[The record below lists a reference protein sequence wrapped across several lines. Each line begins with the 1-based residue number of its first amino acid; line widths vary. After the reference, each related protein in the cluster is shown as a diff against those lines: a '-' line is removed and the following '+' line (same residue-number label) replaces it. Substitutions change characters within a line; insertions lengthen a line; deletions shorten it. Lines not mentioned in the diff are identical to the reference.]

1 MEEQFNTAELNEMK
15 EQISLLR
22 RKLEKETIVNEKL
35 IRTSMRDK
43 LKAVK
48 LRSYILC
55 VIVLISCPVWTTPIF
70 NFHSPWFIGVTI
82 AFLLIA
88 VVYEI
93 YCNQLLSTQNYI
105 TGSLVDEARK
115 LNRYKQLSRQ
125 WHWFSIPFLCI
136 WLPWFVYEA
145 TSMGGFFVK
154 NILCYPFSPPMVKLP
169 ISFLLNDTNKR
180 MVGISIKTA
189 DAILIGNTARSF

>member
-1 MEEQFNTAELNEMK
+1 MEELFNTAELNEMK

-55 VIVLISCPVWTTPIF
+55 AIVLISCPVWTTPIF

-105 TGSLVDEARK
+105 AGSLVDEARK
-115 LNRYKQLSRQ
+115 LNRYKQLGRQ

-154 NILCYPFSPPMVKLP
+154 NIL
-169 ISFLLNDTNKR
+169 I
-180 MVGISIKTA
+180 GG
-189 DAILIGNTARSF
+189 LIGGTIGGIIGWSIYKKGQNAVSEVIGQIEELTEEKE

>member
-22 RKLEKETIVNEKL
+22 RKLERETIVNEKL

-48 LRSYILC
+48 RRSYILC
-55 VIVLISCPVWTTPIF
+55 AVAIGACPLWASSTYDF
-70 NFHSPWFIGVTI
+70 LSPWFKGITI
-82 AFLLIA
+82 ASLLIS
-88 VVYEI
+88 VIYEI
-93 YCNQLLSTQNYI
+93 YCNQLLSTQNYVN
-105 TGSLVDEARK
+105 GSLVDEARK
-115 LNRYKQLSRQ
+115 LNRYKQLYRQ

-154 NILCYPFSPPMVKLP
+154 NIL
-169 ISFLLNDTNKR
+169 I
-180 MVGISIKTA
+180 GG
-189 DAILIGNTARSF
+189 LIGGTIGGIIGWHIYKKGQNAVNEVIEQIEELTEEKE

>member
-1 MEEQFNTAELNEMK
+1 MEENLNTIELNEMK

-35 IRTSMRDK
+35 IRASMRDK

-48 LRSYILC
+48 WRSYILC
-55 VIVLISCPVWTTPIF
+55 AVAIGACPLWATPIF
-70 NFHSPWFIGVTI
+70 DFHSIWFKCVTI
-82 AFLLIA
+82 AFLFIGVA
-88 VVYEI
+88 YEI
-93 YCNQLLSTQNYI
+93 YCNQLLSTQNYVSGNLI
-105 TGSLVDEARK
+105 DEARK

-145 TSMGGFFVK
+145 TTAAGFFAKIV
-154 NILCYPFSPPMVKLP
+154 
-169 ISFLLNDTNKR
+169 
-180 MVGISIKTA
+180 
-189 DAILIGNTARSF
+189 LIGALIGGVIGGTIGFTIYRKGQNAVSEVIEQIEELTGEKE

>member
-48 LRSYILC
+48 RRSYILC
-55 VIVLISCPVWTTPIF
+55 AVAIGACPLSASSTYDF
-70 NFHSPWFIGVTI
+70 LSPWFKGITI
-82 AFLLIA
+82 ASLLIS
-88 VVYEI
+88 VIYEI

-115 LNRYKQLSRQ
+115 LNRYKQLGRQ

-154 NILCYPFSPPMVKLP
+154 NIL
-169 ISFLLNDTNKR
+169 I
-180 MVGISIKTA
+180 GG
-189 DAILIGNTARSF
+189 LIGATIGGIIGWSIYKKGQNAVNEVIGQIEELTEEKE

>member
-1 MEEQFNTAELNEMK
+1 MEELFNTTELNEMK

-35 IRTSMRDK
+35 IRSSMRDK

-48 LRSYILC
+48 RRSYILC
-55 VIVLISCPVWTTPIF
+55 AVAIGACPLWATPIF
-70 NFHSPWFIGVTI
+70 DFHSIWFMGVTI
-82 AFLLIA
+82 AFLFIA
-88 VVYEI
+88 VAYEI
-93 YCNQLLSTQNYI
+93 YCNQLLSTQNYSNGNLI
-105 TGSLVDEARK
+105 DEARK

-145 TSMGGFFVK
+145 TTAAGFFAK
-154 NILCYPFSPPMVKLP
+154 NV
-169 ISFLLNDTNKR
+169 
-180 MVGISIKTA
+180 
-189 DAILIGNTARSF
+189 LIGGLIGGVIGGTIGFTIYRKGQNAINEVIEQIEELTSEKE

>member
-15 EQISLLR
+15 EQITLLR

-48 LRSYILC
+48 RRSYILC
-55 VIVLISCPVWTTPIF
+55 AVVIAACPLWASGTYDF
-70 NFHSPWFIGVTI
+70 LSPWFKGVTI

-93 YCNQLLSTQNYI
+93 FCNQLLSTQNYI
-105 TGSLVDEARK
+105 AGSLVDEARK
-115 LNRYKQLSRQ
+115 LNRYKQLYRQ
-125 WHWFSIPFLCI
+125 WHWFSIPYLCI
-136 WLPWFVYEA
+136 WVSWFAYEA
-145 TSMGGFFVK
+145 TSVGGFLAM
-154 NILCYPFSPPMVKLP
+154 N
-169 ISFLLNDTNKR
+169 
-180 MVGISIKTA
+180 
-189 DAILIGNTARSF
+189 ILIGGLIGGTIGGIIGWSIYKKGQNTVNEVIDQIEELTGEKE